1 MHRRRGFTLVELVA
15 VMVILAIL
23 SVGATA
29 AFFKGGQEHIQVCR
43 EMSVAL
49 RSLQNINMN
58 EGATPQFFFKVIKSQ
73 DGNTYFGV
81 CNKDSVSCKD
91 ATSDDHASWLTLA
104 SSSKVSITKKI
115 GNKTVINFNS
125 INFNSLGRLLDSQGQ
140 YIKSPKIEFKVKDN
154 NGNDSCLVSIN
165 REGGISWQ

>member
-104 SSSKVSITKKI
+104 SSSKVSITEKN
-115 GNKTVINFNS
+115 GNKTV

-140 YIKSPKIEFKVKDN
+140 YIKSTKIEFKVKNN

>member
-58 EGATPQFFFKVIKSQ
+58 EGATPQFFFKVIKSL

-81 CNKDSVSCKD
+81 CKDSDSCKK
-91 ATSDDHASWLTLA
+91 ATSDDHASWLTIA
-104 SSSKVSITKKI
+104 SSSKVSITETI
-115 GNKTVINFNS
+115 GNKTV

-140 YIKSPKIEFKVKDN
+140 YIKSPKIEFKVKNN

>member
-1 MHRRRGFTLVELVA
+1 
-15 VMVILAIL
+15 MVILAIL

-104 SSSKVSITKKI
+104 SSSKVSITETI
-115 GNKTVINFNS
+115 DNKTVINFNS
-125 INFNSLGRLLDSQGQ
+125 LDFNSLGRLLDSQGQ
-140 YIKSPKIEFKVKDN
+140 YIKSPIEFKVKNN

>member
-104 SSSKVSITKKI
+104 SSSKVSITETI
-115 GNKTVINFNS
+115 DNKTVITV

-140 YIKSPKIEFKVKDN
+140 YIKSPKEFKVKNN

>member
-104 SSSKVSITKKI
+104 SSSKVSITETI
-115 GNKTVINFNS
+115 GNKTV

-140 YIKSPKIEFKVKDN
+140 YIKSTKIEFKVKNN

>member
-58 EGATPQFFFKVIKSQ
+58 EGATPQFFLKS
-73 DGNTYFGV
+73 
-81 CNKDSVSCKD
+81 
-91 ATSDDHASWLTLA
+91 
-104 SSSKVSITKKI
+104 
-115 GNKTVINFNS
+115 
-125 INFNSLGRLLDSQGQ
+125 
-140 YIKSPKIEFKVKDN
+140 
-154 NGNDSCLVSIN
+154 
-165 REGGISWQ
+165 

>member
-23 SVGATA
+23 SVGATV

-104 SSSKVSITKKI
+104 SSSKVSITETI
-115 GNKTVINFNS
+115 GNKTV

-140 YIKSPKIEFKVKDN
+140 YIKSPKIFKVKNN

>member
-49 RSLQNINMN
+49 CSLQNINMN

-104 SSSKVSITKKI
+104 SSSKVSITETI
-115 GNKTVINFNS
+115 GNKTV

-140 YIKSPKIEFKVKDN
+140 YIKSPKIKIEFKVKNN

>member
-58 EGATPQFFFKVIKSQ
+58 EGATPQFFFKVIKSL

-81 CNKDSVSCKD
+81 CKDSDSCKK

-104 SSSKVSITKKI
+104 SSSKVSTETI
-115 GNKTVINFNS
+115 GNKTV

-140 YIKSPKIEFKVKDN
+140 YIKSPKIEFKVKNN

>member
-104 SSSKVSITKKI
+104 SSSKVSITETI
-115 GNKTVINFNS
+115 DNKTVINFNS
-125 INFNSLGRLLDSQGQ
+125 LDFNSLGRLLDSQGQ
-140 YIKSPKIEFKVKDN
+140 YIKSPIEFKVKNN

>member
-115 GNKTVINFNS
+115 GDKIV

-140 YIKSPKIEFKVKDN
+140 YIKSPKIEFKVKNN

>member
-140 YIKSPKIEFKVKDN
+140 CIKSPKIEFKVKNN

>member
-104 SSSKVSITKKI
+104 SSSKVSITETI
-115 GNKTVINFNS
+115 GNKTV

-140 YIKSPKIEFKVKDN
+140 YIKSPKMIEFKVKNN

>member
-58 EGATPQFFFKVIKSQ
+58 EGATPQFFFKVIKSL

-91 ATSDDHASWLTLA
+91 ATLA
-104 SSSKVSITKKI
+104 SSSKVSITETI
-115 GNKTVINFNS
+115 GNKTV

-140 YIKSPKIEFKVKDN
+140 YIKSPKIFKVKNN

>member
-104 SSSKVSITKKI
+104 SSSKVSITETI
-115 GNKTVINFNS
+115 DNKTVIIV

-140 YIKSPKIEFKVKDN
+140 YIKSPKEFKVKNN

>member
-104 SSSKVSITKKI
+104 SSSKVSITETI
-115 GNKTVINFNS
+115 DNKTVINFNS
-125 INFNSLGRLLDSQGQ
+125 LDFNSLGRLLDSQGQ
-140 YIKSPKIEFKVKDN
+140 YIKSPKIEFKVKNN

>member
-23 SVGATA
+23 SVGASA

-58 EGATPQFFFKVIKSQ
+58 MNEGATPQFFFKVIKSQ

-81 CNKDSVSCKD
+81 CKDSNSCKCKD
-91 ATSDDHASWLTLA
+91 AAFDDHESWFTLA
-104 SSSKVSITKKI
+104 SSSKVSIENKI
-115 GNKTVINFNS
+115 ENKPVIK
-125 INFNSLGRLLDSQGQ
+125 FNSLGRLLDDQGHYVTSQ
-140 YIKSPKIEFKVKDN
+140 KIEFEVKN
-154 NGNDSCLVSIN
+154 NNSNASCSVSIN

>member
-23 SVGATA
+23 SVGASA

-81 CNKDSVSCKD
+81 CKDSASCKT
-91 ATSDDHASWLTLA
+91 ATSDDHESWFTLA
-104 SSSKVSITKKI
+104 SSSKVSIIEKIDNKETI
-115 GNKTVINFNS
+115 GNKTIK
-125 INFNSLGRLLDSQGQ
+125 FNSLGRLLDSQGQ
-140 YIKSPKIEFKVKDN
+140 YIKSPKIEFKVKNN

>member
-29 AFFKGGQEHIQVCR
+29 AFFKSGQEHIQVCR

-104 SSSKVSITKKI
+104 SSSKVSITETI
-115 GNKTVINFNS
+115 DNKTVINFNS
-125 INFNSLGRLLDSQGQ
+125 LDFNSLGRLLDSQGQ
-140 YIKSPKIEFKVKDN
+140 YIKSPIEFKVKNN